1 MTMSKLNTDKLLKEQ
16 ELTIEE
22 MTAHTIGESLMQLV
36 IQEFKAMPDVWQKLS
51 EAKQR
56 DVIDRARESV
66 SKSVRN
72 AVRLIASD
80 GKPIISGVIEQVNAK
95 AGLELKIKVAG
106 CSSENKLAL
115 IEHAGGG
122 TCLIVLADAAANM
135 GNMNIIKPEKDQKE
149 IPIEETKKNVH

>member
-1 MTMSKLNTDKLLKEQ
+1 MANTKKDQVTEQ
-16 ELTIEE
+16 QEPTIEE
-22 MTAHTIGESLMQLV
+22 MTTHTIGESLMQLV
-36 IQEFKAMPDVWQKLS
+36 IQEFKAMPDVWQKMP

-56 DVIDRARESV
+56 DVIDRARENV
-66 SKSVRN
+66 SKAVKN
-72 AVRLIASD
+72 AVRLIASE
-80 GKPIISGVIEQVNAK
+80 GKPIISGVVEQVNAK

-135 GNMNIIKPEKDQKE
+135 GNMNIIKPEKDQPE
-149 IPIEETKKNVH
+149 LLEE